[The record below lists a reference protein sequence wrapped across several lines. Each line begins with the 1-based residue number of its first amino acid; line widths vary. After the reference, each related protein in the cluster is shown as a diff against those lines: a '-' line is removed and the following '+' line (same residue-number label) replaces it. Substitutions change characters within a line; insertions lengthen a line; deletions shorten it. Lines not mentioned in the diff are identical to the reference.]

1 MSDRF
6 GLKLVKSTVDT
17 FFENQI
23 KIHQPAE
30 GYRYAMD
37 PVILAAQVMPRP
49 GCKIIDIGCGCGI
62 IPLILG
68 FRNRNV
74 HIIGI
79 EIQSQ
84 LAELATKNIAQ
95 NQMSDR
101 IQILNKD
108 VRSTTSYDIQSYDI
122 QSYDNQSYD
131 NQGLADIIVSN
142 PPYKKK
148 DTGRLNPN
156 IQRAIARHEIRL
168 ELSQFL
174 SSARRLLKPRGQI
187 LFIFPADR
195 LQDIVPGL
203 MSHSFQLDWIQFV
216 HTQKN
221 KIAKLIL
228 VSGIKEGR
236 GSCIVRPPLTI
247 YDKQNNPT
255 NEYAAMFKP

>member
-1 MSDRF
+1 
-6 GLKLVKSTVDT
+6 LVKSTVDT

-23 KIHQPAE
+23 KIYQPEE
-30 GYRYAMD
+30 GYRYSMD
-37 PVILAAQVMPRP
+37 PVILAAQAMPFPR
-49 GCKIIDIGCGCGI
+49 CKIIDIGCGCGI

-68 FRNRNV
+68 FRHRNV

-84 LAELATKNIAQ
+84 LAELATKNIDE

-101 IQILNKD
+101 IQILKKD
-108 VRSTTSYDIQSYDI
+108 VRSTTSFDIQF
-122 QSYDNQSYD
+122 YD

-156 IQRAIARHEIRL
+156 IQRAIARHEIKL
-168 ELSQFL
+168 ELSQFF
-174 SSARRLLKPRGQI
+174 SSARRFLKPRGQI

-216 HTQKN
+216 HTKKN
-221 KIAKLIL
+221 KPAKLIL

-236 GSCIVRPPLTI
+236 GSCIVRPPLYT
-247 YDKQNNPT
+247 YDNQNNPT

>member
-1 MSDRF
+1 LSDRF

-23 KIHQPAE
+23 KIHQPAD

-37 PVILAAQVMPRP
+37 PVILAAHVMPRP

-68 FRNRNV
+68 FRHKNV

-84 LAELATKNIAQ
+84 LAELATKNIHE

-101 IQILNKD
+101 IQILKKD
-108 VRSTTSYDIQSYDI
+108 VRSTTSFDI

-148 DTGRLNPN
+148 GTGRLNPN
-156 IQRAIARHEIRL
+156 SQRAIARHEIRL
-168 ELSQFL
+168 ELSQFF
-174 SSARRLLKPRGQI
+174 SNARKLLKPRGQI
-187 LFIFPADR
+187 LFIFPASR

-203 MSHSFQLDWIQFV
+203 VSHNFQLDWIQFV
-216 HTQKN
+216 HTKKN

-236 GSCIVRPPLTI
+236 GSSIVRPPLYI
-247 YDKQNNPT
+247 YDNQNNPT

>member
-30 GYRYAMD
+30 GYRYSMD

-68 FRNRNV
+68 FRYRNV

-84 LAELATKNIAQ
+84 LAELATKNIAE

-101 IQILNKD
+101 IQILTKD
-108 VRSTTSYDIQSYDI
+108 VRSTTSFDI

-156 IQRAIARHEIRL
+156 IQRAIARHEIML
-168 ELSQFL
+168 ELSQFF

-187 LFIFPADR
+187 LFIFPAGR
-195 LQDIVPGL
+195 LPDIVPGL
-203 MSHSFQLDWIQFV
+203 MSQNFQLDWIQFV
-216 HTQKN
+216 HTKKN
-221 KIAKLIL
+221 KPAKLIL

-236 GSCIVRPPLTI
+236 GSCIVRPPLVI
-247 YDKQNNPT
+247 YDNQNNPT

>member
-1 MSDRF
+1 MSSKF
-6 GLKLVKSTVDT
+6 GLKLVESTVDT

-23 KIHQPAE
+23 RIYQPRN
-30 GYRYAMD
+30 GYRYSMD
-37 PVILAAQVMPRP
+37 PVILAAQVMPSP

-62 IPLILG
+62 IPLIIG
-68 FRNRNV
+68 FRYKNV

-84 LAELATKNIAQ
+84 LAELATKNITG

-108 VRSTTSYDIQSYDI
+108 IRTTTSFDIHFFDSP
-122 QSYDNQSYD
+122 
-131 NQGLADIIVSN
+131 GVADIIVSN

-156 IQRAIARHEIRL
+156 IQKAMARHEIKL
-168 ELSQFL
+168 ELSQFF

-195 LQDIVPGL
+195 LQDLVPDL
-203 MSHSFQLDWIQFV
+203 SSHGFQLDWIQFI
-216 HTQKN
+216 HTKKN
-221 KIAKLIL
+221 KPAKLIL
-228 VSGIKEGR
+228 VSGIKDGH
-236 GSCIVRPPLTI
+236 GACIVRPPLYI
-247 YDKQNNPT
+247 YDNQNNPT
-255 NEYAAMFKP
+255 NEYEAMFKP

>member
-1 MSDRF
+1 
-6 GLKLVKSTVDT
+6 LVKSTVDT

-23 KIHQPAE
+23 KIHQPEE

-49 GCKIIDIGCGCGI
+49 GYKIIDIGCGCGI

-68 FRNRNV
+68 FRYRNV

-108 VRSTTSYDIQSYDI
+108 VRSTTSFDIQSN
-122 QSYDNQSYD
+122 DNK
-131 NQGLADIIVSN
+131 GLADIIVSN

-156 IQRAIARHEIRL
+156 IQRAIARHEIKL
-168 ELSQFL
+168 ELSQFFL
-174 SSARRLLKPRGQI
+174 SARRLLKPRGQI
-187 LFIFPADR
+187 LFIFPASR

-203 MSHSFQLDWIQFV
+203 MSHNFQLDWIQFV
-216 HTQKN
+216 HTKKN
-221 KIAKLIL
+221 KVAKLIL

-236 GSCIVRPPLTI
+236 GSCIVHPPLYI
-247 YDKQNNPT
+247 YDNQNNPT
-255 NEYAAMFKP
+255 NKYAAMFKP